1 MNQIKTTRDNIQSLP
16 PKKTKKKKRIVKRGW
31 QKSIS
36 LSNEQK
42 QRLICIEILTL
53 RQSSTI
59 ELLLEY
65 RSNIIFISFHVSL
78 RIIPVSIV
86 LKVRVV
92 KVGSTRRKRRRRR
105 RAIKQRGKRMEWRF
119 VSLVCARIQRN
130 GSYKIMRR
138 RGKSLTR
145 RDHNALFYIGT
156 ALNNLYNSWRERNQ
170 LIILSPP
177 SSHSIRDLL

>member
-1 MNQIKTTRDNIQSLP
+1 M
-16 PKKTKKKKRIVKRGW
+16 KRGW

-119 VSLVCARIQRN
+119 VSLVCRCARIQRN

-156 ALNNLYNSWRERNQ
+156 ALNNLYNS
-170 LIILSPP
+170 
-177 SSHSIRDLL
+177 